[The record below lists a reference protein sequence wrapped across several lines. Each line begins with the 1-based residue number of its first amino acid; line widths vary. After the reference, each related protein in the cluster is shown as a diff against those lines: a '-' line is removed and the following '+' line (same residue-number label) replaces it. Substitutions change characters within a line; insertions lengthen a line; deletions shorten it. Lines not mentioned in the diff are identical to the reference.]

1 MIKGWRNDPQWVTL
15 HRQIEAEKYQRRLEN
30 MRAQYRSDEAE
41 RELKYSTHMLN
52 GRMVSI
58 KEK

>member
-30 MRAQYRSDEAE
+30 MRVQYMSDEAE
-41 RELKYSTHMLN
+41 IKYSTHMLN